1 MSTANVV
8 NREPVE
14 LPVLAG
20 LDEEL
25 WSVLLELAE
34 ARVHGWTL
42 IGGQMVLMHALENRT
57 LPAAGWRPI
66 ACSSATRTASPK
78 PRADLISLA

>member
-20 LDEEL
+20 LDGEL

-34 ARVHGWTL
+34 ARVHGAPLHPSWH
-42 IGGQMVLMHALENRT
+42 QH
-57 LPAAGWRPI
+57 
-66 ACSSATRTASPK
+66 
-78 PRADLISLA
+78 